1 MGPKLWDLKGMK
13 SISSVVDLFLLY
25 LLTTCHLITFAPSSS
40 HSKISTAE
48 PMLESKP
55 ATGVIQCFPLIPSS
69 LISPTL
75 FKGQQNNPRDPRDT
89 FPTSKRTRILHKDQP
104 RIHEPALLPQPPT
117 TSKAAHSWEYPG
129 ELIGLIISLTFLAIT
144 GGVRGS
150 YQTQLYLITSSLP
163 PSSDI
168 LSWRCFTVSQ
178 ILYRPNRSRQTTSLS
193 EWLADNHR
201 HCFCQV
207 FWIEKPSSASLHPSI
222 PLPKPTNHVNVR
234 DGWKTKSS

>member
-1 MGPKLWDLKGMK
+1 MRLKRDEK
-13 SISSVVDLFLLY
+13 YFLCSRFILVISPHNLPFNYICTQQFY
-25 LLTTCHLITFAPSSS
+25 LKNLNCRAHVRKQTS
-40 HSKISTAE
+40 HWSH
-48 PMLESKP
+48 PCR
-55 ATGVIQCFPLIPSS
+55 CFPLIPSS

-117 TSKAAHSWEYPG
+117 TSKAAHNWEYPG

-163 PSSDI
+163 PS
-168 LSWRCFTVSQ
+168 CF
-178 ILYRPNRSRQTTSLS
+178 
-193 EWLADNHR
+193 
-201 HCFCQV
+201 
-207 FWIEKPSSASLHPSI
+207 
-222 PLPKPTNHVNVR
+222 
-234 DGWKTKSS
+234 